1 MNERRTI
8 FGTGAGPMRV
18 LASAGLGAVLMYY
31 LDPSRGRYRRALV
44 RDQLVH
50 AGRKLHAG
58 LDAALRDTRN
68 RIEGLGASL
77 RRYFVRTPASDPVL
91 AERVHAKI
99 GRLVSHPG
107 SIQVTA
113 HEGVV
118 TLSGPVLAEEV
129 QRLIA
134 GALEVPGVSG
144 VVDRLEVYTSPEHVP
159 GLQGG
164 RPTPGER
171 SAFLQTNWSPA
182 ARLVGGAAGAA
193 LIAYGLRRR
202 GPLRVPLAAAGAL
215 LSARAATNLEVQR
228 LLGVGA
234 PRHAVEV
241 QKAIRI
247 SAPVERVFAVWA
259 NFEEFPRI
267 MTHVKRVRALDDGRH
282 GKRWRWTVR
291 GPSGIYVDFDT
302 VITELEPNR
311 LIAWRTES
319 KSPVQHAG
327 RVQFQAHDDG
337 STTVQ
342 VRMTYNPVA
351 GALGHAVARLLGA
364 DPKRRMNDDMLR
376 LKTYIETGIAAHDAA
391 AAPAGARTSATGEP
405 GSAPRLVH

>member
-1 MNERRTI
+1 MDERRTI
-8 FGTGAGPMRV
+8 SGAGAGPMGV
-18 LASAGLGAVLMYY
+18 LASAVLGAVLMYY
-31 LDPSRGRYRRALV
+31 FDPSRGRYRRALV
-44 RDQLVH
+44 RDRLVH
-50 AGRKLHAG
+50 AAHKLQAG
-58 LDAALRDTRN
+58 LDAALRDMRN

-77 RRYFVRTPASDPVL
+77 RTYFVPMPASDPVL

-107 SIQVTA
+107 SIEVTA

-118 TLSGPVLAEEV
+118 TLSGPILAEEV

-144 VVDRLEVYTSPEHVP
+144 VVDRLEVYASPEHVP

-171 SAFLQTNWSPA
+171 SAFFQTNWSPA
-182 ARLVGGAAGAA
+182 ARLVGGAAGASLFLYA
-193 LIAYGLRRR
+193 LRRR
-202 GPLRVPLAAAGAL
+202 GPLRVPFAAAGVL
-215 LSARAATNLEVQR
+215 VSARAATNLEVRR
-228 LLGVGA
+228 LLGIGT

-247 SAPVERVFAVWA
+247 NAPAERVFAVWA

-267 MTHVKRVRALDDGRH
+267 MTHVKRVRALDDGRL

-302 VITELEPNR
+302 VITALEPNR
-311 LIAWRTES
+311 LIAWRTEPG
-319 KSPVQHAG
+319 SPVQHAG
-327 RVQFQAHDDG
+327 QVQFHAHDDNA
-337 STTVQ
+337 TTVE
-342 VRMTYNPVA
+342 VRMTYNPAA
-351 GALGHAVARLLGA
+351 GALGHGVAKLFRA

-391 AAPAGARTSATGEP
+391 AQAAGARPSAAGKP
-405 GSAPRLVH
+405 GGAARLVH